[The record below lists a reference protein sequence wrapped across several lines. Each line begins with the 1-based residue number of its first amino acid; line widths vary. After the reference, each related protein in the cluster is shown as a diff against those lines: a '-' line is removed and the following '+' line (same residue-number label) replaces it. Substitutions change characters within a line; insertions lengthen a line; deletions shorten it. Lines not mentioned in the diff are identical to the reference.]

1 MPNLRPLFVSEQYK
15 TGIRFTSPQSGGG
28 DSTLPYRNA
37 REHGNRLYGKLQSL
51 LTSQTELISQNES
64 LNKGI
69 YLEVLG
75 IEGIDLNIEPLES
88 SSKDIRLSNFKN
100 TNPQKATLF
109 LPLEKKDF
117 LEKKIKEYTE
127 KLTKKGNPRHNDLIA
142 VIEDF
147 KIATINSFW
156 NGKEDKIPSETKVW
170 CEVWLINNKNTHD
183 EDVISEFINVTHT
196 NNIEIRTESNIKFPE
211 RIITLAKLNAEDILN
226 LIDSYQYL
234 AEIRPYAIPNIAY
247 TSMEYI
253 DQKEW
258 VNELKDR
265 VIVDSDSKVSICILD
280 TGVNN
285 VHPLLEDILKDEDKH
300 TFLSSWDVNDHKGH
314 GTEMSGIAAYGDLN
328 EHLTSTENVQL
339 NHTLASY
346 KILPPT
352 GDNEVNLWGHITSQA
367 VSERVIKESEK
378 IHIFSMSVT
387 ANYTNGDIPNGTPS
401 SWSSAIDYELFNCD
415 KKKLFCISAGNV
427 DYLDDTFNYI
437 SSNINAPIENPAQS
451 WNAITIGAYTQK
463 DTITDEEDEY
473 IDYDVVMAKKDEI
486 SPFTTTSSLWDK
498 QWCIKPDVVFEG
510 GNLLLN
516 TTRNDKTEHEDLS
529 LLTTH
534 SNIYR
539 DLITWTFATS
549 AANALGANFVAR
561 LYSTF
566 PEATPQTIRGLV
578 VHSANWTDKM
588 IEQFTVSGQSPKD
601 LYGILLR
608 TCGYGV
614 PDFDKAVN
622 CYKNSLTLIA
632 EDTIQPFFKDGSDIK
647 TNVMNLYTLPW
658 PKEALEDLGSL
669 EVEMKVT
676 LSYFIEPAPTE
687 MVVSNFNRYNYPSHG
702 LRFEINHPHENID
715 EFKARC
721 NKHERDDEFESSG
734 LSTSGYWKIGKNTR
748 DRGSVISDV
757 WKGKAVE
764 LASCNHIAVYP
775 TNGWWRTRKH
785 LDAFNNIARYT
796 LIVSIYSSSND
807 IDIYTPVLTQV
818 TIPIQTPIPI

>member
-1 MPNLRPLFVSEQYK
+1 
-15 TGIRFTSPQSGGG
+15 
-28 DSTLPYRNA
+28 
-37 REHGNRLYGKLQSL
+37 
-51 LTSQTELISQNES
+51 
-64 LNKGI
+64 
-69 YLEVLG
+69 
-75 IEGIDLNIEPLES
+75 
-88 SSKDIRLSNFKN
+88 
-100 TNPQKATLF
+100 
-109 LPLEKKDF
+109 
-117 LEKKIKEYTE
+117 
-127 KLTKKGNPRHNDLIA
+127 
-142 VIEDF
+142 
-147 KIATINSFW
+147 
-156 NGKEDKIPSETKVW
+156 
-170 CEVWLINNKNTHD
+170 
-183 EDVISEFINVTHT
+183 
-196 NNIEIRTESNIKFPE
+196 
-211 RIITLAKLNAEDILN
+211 
-226 LIDSYQYL
+226 
-234 AEIRPYAIPNIAY
+234 
-247 TSMEYI
+247 
-253 DQKEW
+253 
-258 VNELKDR
+258 
-265 VIVDSDSKVSICILD
+265 
-280 TGVNN
+280 
-285 VHPLLEDILKDEDKH
+285 
-300 TFLSSWDVNDHKGH
+300 
-314 GTEMSGIAAYGDLN
+314 
-328 EHLTSTENVQL
+328 
-339 NHTLASY
+339 
-346 KILPPT
+346 
-352 GDNEVNLWGHITSQA
+352 
-367 VSERVIKESEK
+367 
-378 IHIFSMSVT
+378 MSVT

-632 EDTIQPFFKDGSDIK
+632 EDTIQPFFKDGSAIK
-647 TNVMNLYTLPW
+647 TNVMNLYELPW
-658 PKEALEDLGSL
+658 PKEALEDLGSQ
-669 EVEMKVT
+669 EVEMRVT

-687 MVVSNFNRYNYPSHG
+687 MIVSNFNRYNYPSHG
-702 LRFEINHPHENID
+702 LRFEVNHPTEDI
-715 EFKARC
+715 EQFKTRC
-721 NKHERDDEFESSG
+721 NKHGRDDEFESSG
-734 LSTSGYWKIGKNTR
+734 LSSRDYWKLGVKNR
-748 DRGSVISDV
+748 NFGSIISDV

-785 LDAFNNIARYT
+785 LEVYDNVARYT
-796 LIVSIYSSSND
+796 LIVSIYSISND
-807 IDIYTPVLTQV
+807 IDIYTPVQV
-818 TIPIQTPIPI
+818 QIATPVQIEI

>member
-1 MPNLRPLFVSEQYK
+1 MPTLRPILINERFRTSVE
-15 TGIRFTSPQSGGG
+15 FTSPKKVII
-28 DSTLPYRNA
+28 TRHLPNRNPQ
-37 REHGNRLYGKLQSL
+37 EHGNKLFGKLENILNSQIENLTENPNLNNGVYLDVLGLENYELNIQSL
-51 LTSQTELISQNES
+51 EDI
-64 LNKGI
+64 KK
-69 YLEVLG
+69 
-75 IEGIDLNIEPLES
+75 NIRIANI
-88 SSKDIRLSNFKN
+88 KDE
-100 TNPQKATLF
+100 NPTKVTLY

-117 LEKKIKEYTE
+117 LTSKIQKYT
-127 KLTKKGNPRHNDLIA
+127 NPVSDSENPKHNNLIA
-142 VIEDF
+142 TIEDF
-147 KIATINSFW
+147 KIATIHSFW
-156 NGKEDKIPSETKVW
+156 NGKEDKIPTDTKIW
-170 CEVWLINNKNTHD
+170 CEVWLINNKNIHD
-183 EDVISEFINVTHT
+183 ENVISNFINVAQSHS
-196 NNIEIRTESNIKFPE
+196 IEIKIESNIKFPE
-211 RIITLAKLNAEDILN
+211 RIITLAKLNSQDILN
-226 LIDSYQYL
+226 LINSYQYL
-234 AEIRPYAIPNIAY
+234 AEIRPYAIPNTAY
-247 TSMEYI
+247 TSMEYT

-265 VIVDSDSKVSICILD
+265 VIVNSDSKVSICILD

-285 VHPLLEDILKDEDKH
+285 VHPLLEDILQDDDKH

-328 EHLTSTENVQL
+328 EHLTSTSNVQL

-415 KKKLFCISAGNV
+415 TKKLFCISAGNA
-427 DYLDDTFNYI
+427 DYIDDTFHYI
-437 SSNINAPIENPAQS
+437 SSNIMAPIENPAQS
-451 WNAITIGAYTQK
+451 WNALTIGAYTQK
-463 DTITDEEDEY
+463 DTILDEENEY
-473 IDYDVVMAKKDEI
+473 IEYDVVMAKKDEI
-486 SPFTTTSSLWDK
+486 SPFTTTSHLWNK

-516 TTRNDKTEHEDLS
+516 TTRNDKTEHENLS

-534 SNIYR
+534 SNIHR

-566 PEATPQTIRGLV
+566 PEATPETIRGLV
-578 VHSANWTDKM
+578 VHAANWTDKM
-588 IEQFTVSGQSPKD
+588 IEQFTASGQSQKD
-601 LYGILLR
+601 LYGLLLR

-622 CYKNSLTLIA
+622 CYTNSLTLIA
-632 EDTIQPFFKDGSDIK
+632 EDTIQPFFKDGSTIK
-647 TNVMNLYTLPW
+647 TNVMNLYELPW
-658 PKEALEDLGSL
+658 PKEALEDLDSQ
-669 EVEMKVT
+669 EIEMRVT

-687 MVVSNFNRYNYPSHG
+687 MVLSSFTRYNYPSHG
-702 LRFEINHPHENID
+702 LRFEVNNPLESLE

-721 NKHERDDEFESSG
+721 NKHGRDDEFEPSG
-734 LSTSGYWKIGKNTR
+734 LSSSSYWKLGVNNR
-748 DRGSVISDV
+748 NRGSIISDV
-757 WKGKAVE
+757 WRGKAVE

-775 TNGWWRTRKH
+775 TNGWWKTRKH
-785 LDAFNNIARYT
+785 LDAFDKIARYT
-796 LIVSIYSSSND
+796 LIVSIYSPSQD
-807 IDIYTPVLTQV
+807 IDIYTPVQIQV
-818 TIPIQTPIPI
+818 ATPVQIDI

>member
-1 MPNLRPLFVSEQYK
+1 MPDLRPLFIGEQYK
-15 TGIRFTSPQSGGG
+15 TDIRFTSPQSGGG

-37 REHGNRLYGKLQSL
+37 PEHGNRLYGKLQSL
-51 LTSQTELISQNES
+51 LTSQTELISENES

-69 YLEVLG
+69 YIEVLG
-75 IEGIDLNIEPLES
+75 VEGIDLNIEPLES

-117 LEKKIKEYTE
+117 LEKKIKEYIQ
-127 KLTKKGNPRHNDLIA
+127 KLTKKGNPKHNDLIA

-147 KIATINSFW
+147 KTATINSFW
-156 NGKEDKIPSETKVW
+156 NGKEDKIPSETKIW
-170 CEVWLINNKNTHD
+170 CEVWLMNNKNTHD
-183 EDVISEFINVTHT
+183 EDVISEFINVTQT

-234 AEIRPYAIPNIAY
+234 AEIRPYSTPNIAY
-247 TSMEYI
+247 TSMEYH
-253 DQKEW
+253 DQKDW
-258 VNELKDR
+258 VSELKDR
-265 VIVDSDSKVSICILD
+265 IIVNPDSKVSICILD

-300 TFLSSWDVNDHKGH
+300 TFLPSWDINDHDSH
-314 GTEMSGIAAYGDLN
+314 GTEMSGIAAYGNLN
-328 EHLTSTENVQL
+328 EHLSGIEDVEL
-339 NHTLASY
+339 NHTLASF

-352 GDNEVNLWGHITSQA
+352 GSTEKSLWGYITEQA
-367 VSERVIKESEK
+367 VAIREIEKPNK
-378 IHIFSMSVT
+378 IHVYSMSVT
-387 ANYTNGDIPNGTPS
+387 AKDTDGDVLDGTPS
-401 SWSSAIDYELFNCD
+401 SWSSAIDSILYNND
-415 KKKLFCISAGNV
+415 YKKLFCISVGNT
-427 DYLDDTFNYI
+427 DIDD
-437 SSNINAPIENPAQS
+437 SSFEYKNTNLKSPIENPAQS
-451 WNAITIGAYTQK
+451 WNALSIGAFTQK
-463 DTITDEEDEY
+463 DTITDEDGTY
-473 IDYDVVMAKKDEI
+473 ASYDVVMAEKDEI
-486 SPFTTTSSLWDK
+486 SPFTTTSHLWDR

-516 TTRNDKTEHEDLS
+516 TIRNDKTTHDDLA

-539 DLITWTFATS
+539 DLITWTYATS

-561 LYSTF
+561 LYATF
-566 PEATPQTIRGLV
+566 PEATPETIRGLV
-578 VHSANWTDKM
+578 IHSAKWTDEM
-588 IEQFTVSGQSPKD
+588 FAQFKETRDSDRDVYKK
-601 LYGILLR
+601 LLR

-622 CYKNSLTLIA
+622 CYTNSLTLIA
-632 EDTIQPFFKDGSDIK
+632 EDTIQPFIKIGNDIK

-658 PKEALEDLGSL
+658 PKEALEDLGSQ
-669 EVEMKVT
+669 EVEMRVT

-702 LRFEINHPHENID
+702 LRFEINHPHESID

-721 NKHERDDEFESSG
+721 NKHGREDEFEPSG
-734 LSTSGYWKIGKNTR
+734 LSTSGYWTIGKNTR
-748 DRGSVISDV
+748 DRGSIISDV

-764 LASCNHIAVYP
+764 LASCNYIAIYP

-785 LDAFNNIARYT
+785 LEAYENVARYT
-796 LIVSIYSSSND
+796 LIVSIYSPSND
-807 IDIYTPVLTQV
+807 IDIYTPVQV
-818 TIPIQTPIPI
+818 QIATPVQIEI

>member
-1 MPNLRPLFVSEQYK
+1 MPDLRPIFISEQYK
-15 TGIRFTSPQSGGG
+15 TDTRFTSTKNPPINKSLPQ
-28 DSTLPYRNA
+28 RNVQ
-37 REHGNRLYGKLQSL
+37 EHGNRLYGKLQSL
-51 LTSQTELISQNES
+51 LTSQTELISENES

-69 YLEVLG
+69 YLEVSG
-75 IEGIDLNIEPLES
+75 AQGTALNIESLEDLR
-88 SSKDIRLSNFKN
+88 KNIRLANFKN
-100 TNPQKATLF
+100 TEPQKATFF
-109 LPLEKKDF
+109 LPLEERDF
-117 LEKKIKEYTE
+117 LEKKIREYKTE
-127 KLTKKGNPRHNDLIA
+127 LTTSGNPKNNKLIA
-142 VIEDF
+142 IIEDF
-147 KIATINSFW
+147 KVATINSFW

-183 EDVISEFINVTHT
+183 EDVISEFINVTQA

-211 RIITLAKLNAEDILN
+211 RIITLAKLNAQDILN
-226 LIDSYQYL
+226 LINSYQYL
-234 AEIRPYAIPNIAY
+234 AEIRPYSTPNIAY
-247 TSMEYI
+247 TSMGYRE
-253 DQKEW
+253 QEEW

-265 VIVDSDSKVSICILD
+265 VIVNYDSSISICILD

-285 VHPLLEDILKDEDKH
+285 AHPLLEDVLQDEDKH
-300 TFLSSWDVNDHKGH
+300 TFLPTWGLNDHHSH

-328 EHLTSTENVQL
+328 EYLSTTTTVEL

-352 GDNEVNLWGHITSQA
+352 GDNDVSLWGYITEQA
-367 VSERVIKESEK
+367 VATREIEKSNK
-378 IHIFSMSVT
+378 IHIYSMSVT
-387 ANYTNGDIPNGTPS
+387 AKDTDGDVLDGTPS
-401 SWSSAIDYELFNCD
+401 SWSSAIDSILFNND
-415 KKKLFCISAGNV
+415 TKKLFCISAGNT
-427 DYLDDTFNYI
+427 DIDDSSFEYKI
-437 SSNINAPIENPAQS
+437 SNINSPIENPAQS
-451 WNAITIGAYTQK
+451 WNALTIGAYTEK
-463 DTITDEEDEY
+463 DTVTNDYEDDEV
-473 IDYDVVMAKKDEI
+473 IMAQRNEI
-486 SPFTTTSSLWDK
+486 SPFTTTSFLWDR

-510 GNLLLN
+510 GNLLFNASL
-516 TTRNDKTEHEDLS
+516 NDKIKHPDLS
-529 LLTTH
+529 LLTTNWQFLYT
-534 SNIYR
+534 SLLKCTY
-539 DLITWTFATS
+539 ATS

-566 PEATPQTIRGLV
+566 PEATPETIRGLV

-588 IEQFTVSGQSPKD
+588 FAQFKGTTNSDRDVFKK
-601 LYGILLR
+601 LLR

-622 CYKNSLTLIA
+622 CYTNSLTLIA

-785 LDAFNNIARYT
+785 LGAFNNIAQYT

>member
-1 MPNLRPLFVSEQYK
+1 MPDLRPLFISEQYK
-15 TGIRFTSPQSGGG
+15 TDIRFTSPQSGGG

-37 REHGNRLYGKLQSL
+37 PEHGNRLYGKLQSL
-51 LTSQTELISQNES
+51 LTSQTELISENES

-69 YLEVLG
+69 YLEVSG
-75 IEGIDLNIEPLES
+75 TQGTVLNIEPLES
-88 SSKDIRLSNFKN
+88 LRKDIRLSNFKN
-100 TNPQKATLF
+100 TEPQIATFF
-109 LPLEKKDF
+109 LPLKERDF
-117 LEKKIKEYTE
+117 LENKLREYTNE
-127 KLTKKGNPRHNDLIA
+127 VTSSGNPKHNNLIA
-142 VIEDF
+142 TIENF
-147 KIATINSFW
+147 KTATINSFW
-156 NGKEDKIPSETKVW
+156 NGKEDKIPTNTKVW

-183 EDVISEFINVTHT
+183 EDVISNFINVTQT
-196 NNIEIRTESNIKFPE
+196 NNIEIQTESNIKFPE

-234 AEIRPYAIPNIAY
+234 AEIRPYSTPNIAY
-247 TSMEYI
+247 TSMEYH
-253 DQKEW
+253 DQKDW
-258 VNELKDR
+258 VSELKDR
-265 VIVDSDSKVSICILD
+265 VIINSDSRVSVCILD

-285 VHPLLEDILKDEDKH
+285 VHPLLEDILQDEDKH
-300 TFLSSWDVNDHKGH
+300 TFLPSWDINDHDGH
-314 GTEMSGIAAYGDLN
+314 GTEMSGIVAYGNLN
-328 EHLTSTENVQL
+328 EHLSSIENIEL

-352 GDNEVNLWGHITSQA
+352 GNNEVGLWGYITSEA
-367 VSERVIKESEK
+367 VSERKIKESKK

-387 ANYTNGDIPNGTPS
+387 AKDIDGDILDGTPS
-401 SWSSAIDYELFNCD
+401 SWSSAIDNELFNCD
-415 KKKLFCISAGNV
+415 SKKLFCISAGNA
-427 DYLDDTFNYI
+427 DYIDKTFNYI
-437 SSNINAPIENPAQS
+437 SSNIMAPIENPAQS
-451 WNAITIGAYTQK
+451 WNALTIGAYTQK
-463 DTITDEEDEY
+463 DTITDEEDVY
-473 IDYDVVMAKKDEI
+473 IDYDVIMAQKDEI
-486 SPFTTTSSLWDK
+486 SPFTTTSHLWDK

-516 TTRNDKTEHEDLS
+516 TIRNDKTEHEDLS

-534 SNIYR
+534 ANIYR

-566 PEATPQTIRGLV
+566 PEATPETIRGLV

-588 IEQFTVSGQSPKD
+588 FAQFKETRD
-601 LYGILLR
+601 LDRDVYKKLLR

-614 PDFDKAVN
+614 PDFDKAIN
-622 CYKNSLTLIA
+622 CYTNSLTLIA
-632 EDTIQPFFKDGSDIK
+632 EDTIQPFIKIGSDIK

-658 PKEALEDLGSL
+658 PKEALEDLGSQ
-669 EVEMKVT
+669 EVEMRVT

-721 NKHERDDEFESSG
+721 NKHGRDDEFESSG

-748 DRGSVISDV
+748 DRGSIISDV

-785 LDAFNNIARYT
+785 LEAYNNEARYT
-796 LIVSIYSSSND
+796 LIVSIYSPSND
-807 IDIYTPVLTQV
+807 IDIYTPVQV
-818 TIPIQTPIPI
+818 QIATPVQIEI